1 MLENL
6 KNILVLAPHT
16 DDGEIGCGGLINKL
30 TNMGKNVVYV
40 AFSTCEESVPIN
52 LPINIL
58 ETEVKLATKVLGI
71 DESNLHIYKFPVRYF
86 PKYRQEILEL
96 MVSLNKDIKPD
107 LVLLPMSSDIHQ
119 DHNVINKEGIRAF
132 KKTTILGYEL
142 VWNNLTLNNNLFIKL
157 DTNNIDK
164 KIESISKYSSQQFRE
179 YMAPEY
185 IKSLARVRGMQ
196 INCEF
201 SETFEIIRMII

>member
-16 DDGEIGCGGLINKL
+16 DDGEIGCGGLISKL
-30 TNMGKNVVYV
+30 IDMGKNVVYV
-40 AFSTCEESVPIN
+40 TFSTCEESVPKH
-52 LPINIL
+52 LPIDIL
-58 ETEVKLATKVLGI
+58 ETEVKLATKSLGI
-71 DESNLHIYKFPVRYF
+71 DESNLHIYKFPVRHF
-86 PKYRQEILEL
+86 PAYRQEILEV

-142 VWNNLTLNNNLFIKL
+142 VWNNLTLNNNLFVKL
-157 DTNNIDK
+157 DIDNLNK
-164 KIESISKYSSQQFRE
+164 KIEAISKYDSQKFRS
-179 YMAPEY
+179 YMSPEY
-185 IKSLARVRGMQ
+185 IKSLAMVRGMQ